1 MSAAPYVPSSALVAE
16 HYATERSRAMVA
28 GVVGFSA
35 LLIVLVPGLLIWA
48 AYGLETCDLAG
59 RHDPGQ
65 AAACIHS
72 YLKAAPG
79 AAPSRL
85 NTIAAGQKPVN
96 DA

>member
-48 AYGLETCDLAG
+48 A
-59 RHDPGQ
+59 
-65 AAACIHS
+65 
-72 YLKAAPG
+72 
-79 AAPSRL
+79 
-85 NTIAAGQKPVN
+85 
-96 DA
+96 